1 MANQNLKIVIGAVD
15 KTKAAFASVAKSL
28 SVVRKALFNFKTG
41 IAAAFGAGG
50 LGLLV
55 KSSMQS
61 IDVLGKTASK
71 IGVTTGELQKLRY
84 AADLAGVETRTVD
97 MALQRFTRRLSEAA
111 NNTGEAKDALKE
123 LGINAQSFQE
133 LALEDQMLKLAD
145 AFARVGSDGDQ
156 VRLAFK
162 LFDSEGVAMI
172 NVLKEGSDA
181 LKNMFDDAESLGFV
195 LSATAVK
202 GVEDANDQFTR
213 LTALLRGV
221 RDQIVAALSPALG
234 KLAKD
239 ITDLISK
246 SIGSADK
253 IEDFSKKL
261 AINILEFMKNATSGI
276 ITFFN
281 NVINSINN
289 VGQEL
294 HDLSRMF
301 SLSIDEKQFNAKL
314 DKMQEQLQFFADIA
328 ESNGEKSKASFEK
341 VLKATEPLRSGVRLT
356 RDEYLAMRKAIMQ
369 LAREDSRLS
378 GSVFMLEKNLFA
390 LANSADNVEKG
401 FQGLGKITLDTQFIF
416 DEYIKAVEGGKE
428 TTDDMTES
436 VKACTGAIVDLDD
449 VFEPATNGLKD
460 YAQQAKL
467 VKQNLR
473 TAALNGVKSLEDAL
487 VGVVDGTMKA
497 KDAFKQMAKSIISD
511 LIRIQ
516 IQRSITAPLANA
528 LDALLPSG
536 EAVLKPKAMG
546 GSVAANRPYIVGE
559 RGAEL
564 FVPNGS
570 GTIIPNNK
578 VSGGGGTVV
587 NQTINVHAGVAQT
600 VRAEIMSMMPQIA
613 ETTKAAVVDARRRGG
628 SFAAAF

>member
-1 MANQNLKIVIGAVD
+1 MAVPQIKIPITAID
-15 KTKAAFASVAKSL
+15 RTQKAFRSVAKSL
-28 SVVRKALFNFKTG
+28 SNLRKALFSFKTG
-41 IAAAFGAGG
+41 IVAAFGAGG
-50 LGLLV
+50 LGLLI

-71 IGVTTGELQKLRY
+71 IGVTTQELQKFRF

-123 LGINAQSFQE
+123 LGIDAQSFKD
-133 LALEDQMLKLAD
+133 LALEDQMLQLAD
-145 AFARVGSDGDQ
+145 AFARVGSDGEQ

-202 GVEDANDQFTR
+202 GVEDANDQFSR
-213 LTALLRGV
+213 LTALLGGV

-239 ITDLISK
+239 ITNLIST
-246 SIGSADK
+246 SIGSAEN
-253 IEDFSKKL
+253 IEDFSKNL
-261 AINILEFMKNATSGI
+261 AIDILKFMKNATSGI
-276 ITFFN
+276 IKFFN
-281 NVINSINN
+281 SLIDSINK

-301 SLSIDEKQFNAKL
+301 SLSIDEKEFGAKL
-314 DKMQEQLQFFADIA
+314 DNIQQKLQFFADIA
-328 ESNGEKSKASFEK
+328 EDAGEKQSRSFEK

-356 RDEYLAMRKAIMQ
+356 RDEYLAMRKTIMD
-369 LAREDSRLS
+369 LAREDGRLS
-378 GSVFMLEKNLFA
+378 GSVFVLEKMLYA
-390 LANSADNVEKG
+390 LANSVNNVEAG
-401 FQGLGKITLDTQFIF
+401 FNGLGKITLDTQFIF

-428 TTDDMTES
+428 ETDEMTES
-436 VKACTGAIVDLDD
+436 IKACTGAIVDLDEM
-449 VFEPATNGLKD
+449 FEPATTGLKD
-460 YAQQAKL
+460 YAEQASR

-473 TAALNGVKSLEDAL
+473 TAALDGVKSLEDAL
-487 VGVVDGTMKA
+487 VGVIDGTMKA

-516 IQRSITAPLANA
+516 IQRSITGRIAGA
-528 LDALLPSG
+528 LSSLLPAG
-536 EAVLKPKAMG
+536 ELVPKAMG
-546 GSVAANRPYIVGE
+546 GSVSAGKPYLVGE
-559 RGAEL
+559 RGPEL
-564 FVPNGS
+564 MIPGSS

-578 VSGGGGTVV
+578 MAGAGGTVV
-587 NQTINVHAGVAQT
+587 NQTINVSTGVSQT
-600 VRAEIMSMMPQIA
+600 VRAEIMQLMPQIS
-613 ETTKAAVVDARRRGG
+613 ESTKAAVLDARRRGG